1 MRSDS
6 AKDAPIAD
14 GQRALR
20 VALPAM
26 IAAILLRVAVIAW
39 LRPPA
44 AWDGAIYAA
53 LAEGLAEGRGYV
65 HWDGSGRAT
74 AFFPVGFPAA
84 IALVMGVG
92 LRAVHAA
99 YVVNVAASAL
109 TTASAAAIAWTAGGA
124 AAARRAAWFAALYPG
139 AILWS
144 AATMTET
151 LQCALIT
158 TALAVAV
165 WPASSV
171 DSRARAVGKS
181 LAVGALVALAAYV
194 RPQAIVLAPVFG
206 ALDHRSLGARLAHGT
221 LTLCAALALIAPWTL
236 RNARALDGPAL
247 VSTNGGSNLLIG
259 TLPDARGGY
268 RELTAA
274 DPCADVR
281 GERARDRC
289 MSRVAV
295 TRIQDRPFAWAAL
308 GARKIARTMAFEWAP
323 ASYAR
328 STVSERI
335 SKPIGL
341 SLAAVCTL
349 SWWWALFAFARLVRR
364 RSIEQRALAWG
375 VGASVASVA
384 IVHAAF
390 IADDRYH
397 LVLVG
402 VLCATAAVETT
413 SARKA
418 CSSSRHPPSE
428 RPADETSVARTTAS
442 P

>member
-236 RNARALDGPAL
+236 QIGRAH
-247 VSTNGGSNLLIG
+247 V
-259 TLPDARGGY
+259 
-268 RELTAA
+268 
-274 DPCADVR
+274 
-281 GERARDRC
+281 
-289 MSRVAV
+289 
-295 TRIQDRPFAWAAL
+295 
-308 GARKIARTMAFEWAP
+308 
-323 ASYAR
+323 
-328 STVSERI
+328 
-335 SKPIGL
+335 
-341 SLAAVCTL
+341 
-349 SWWWALFAFARLVRR
+349 
-364 RSIEQRALAWG
+364 
-375 VGASVASVA
+375 
-384 IVHAAF
+384 
-390 IADDRYH
+390 
-397 LVLVG
+397 
-402 VLCATAAVETT
+402 
-413 SARKA
+413 
-418 CSSSRHPPSE
+418 
-428 RPADETSVARTTAS
+428 
-442 P
+442 